1 MLRVVPFPGHRIL
14 TRDMVE
20 SPSGAR
26 GSDPSAR
33 SPPPQPPPPNAV
45 LAAAGVEPH
54 PEPTSAFGANEVY
67 DVLGS
72 DDVAMKAELEAATAA
87 LRADLKATSDRLAEL
102 ETGAALQELDGMQ
115 GELAKKIR
123 AWREEMYGGTME
135 ALSELEALKLAIE
148 KGGSL
153 DTDVV
158 RMVEELAATRLE
170 VNEFGAVHPPE
181 VAAALASIGDT
192 DTIEGVESWVE
203 GLAARIVDAHGAEPP
218 PALTPASYDTDDTE
232 DIDDMAEIDA
242 RIAAMEARLEEAK
255 ASRDEAL
262 RLRARVESEAAE
274 FVSMLAEDG
283 AADPRGGVATDAA
296 RKVLE
301 AVGGGAELDEL
312 RRILEE
318 DAGG

>member
-1 MLRVVPFPGHRIL
+1 
-14 TRDMVE
+14 MVD
-20 SPSGAR
+20 SRSGAR
-26 GSDPSAR
+26 GSDLSAR

-54 PEPTSAFGANEVY
+54 PEPRPTSAFGANEVY

-72 DDVAMKAELEAATAA
+72 DDDAALKAEVEAATAA

-102 ETGAALQELDGMQ
+102 ETGAGLQELDGMQ

-148 KGGSL
+148 KRGSL
-153 DTDVV
+153 NTDVA
-158 RMVEELAATRLE
+158 RMVEELAATTLE
-170 VNEFGAVHPPE
+170 ANESRAVHPPE

-192 DTIEGVESWVE
+192 DTIEGMESWIE
-203 GLAARIVDAHGAEPP
+203 GLAARVVDAHGAEPP
-218 PALTPASYDTDDTE
+218 SPIPPAPHAEIDIEDTDD
-232 DIDDMAEIDA
+232 AEIDA
-242 RIAAMEARLEEAK
+242 RIAAMEARLEEAE

-262 RLRARVESEAAE
+262 RLRARVEREAAE
-274 FVSMLAEDG
+274 FMSTLAEDG
-283 AADPRGGVATDAA
+283 AADPRGGVATDVA

-312 RRILEE
+312 RGILEE

>member
-1 MLRVVPFPGHRIL
+1 MLRVSLCPTHRIL

-20 SPSGAR
+20 SPR
-26 GSDPSAR
+26 GSDPSSR
-33 SPPPQPPPPNAV
+33 SLPPSPPPPNAV
-45 LAAAGVEPH
+45 LAAVGVEPH
-54 PEPTSAFGANEVY
+54 PEPRPTSAFGANEVY

-72 DDVAMKAELEAATAA
+72 DDALKAEVEAATAA

-115 GELAKKIR
+115 GELAKTIR

-148 KGGSL
+148 KRGSL
-153 DTDVV
+153 NTDVA
-158 RMVEELAATRLE
+158 RMVEELAATKLE
-170 VNEFGAVHPPE
+170 ANESRAVHPPE

-192 DTIEGVESWVE
+192 DTIEGMESWIE
-203 GLAARIVDAHGAEPP
+203 GLAARVIDAHGAEPP
-218 PALTPASYDTDDTE
+218 SPIPPASHAEIDMEDMDD
-232 DIDDMAEIDA
+232 AEIDA

-262 RLRARVESEAAE
+262 RLRARVEREAAE
-274 FVSMLAEDG
+274 FMSTLAEDG
-283 AADPRGGVATDAA
+283 AADPRGGVATDVA

-312 RRILEE
+312 RGILEE

>member
-1 MLRVVPFPGHRIL
+1 
-14 TRDMVE
+14 MVD
-20 SPSGAR
+20 SRSGAR
-26 GSDPSAR
+26 GSDLSAR

-45 LAAAGVEPH
+45 LAAVGVEPH
-54 PEPTSAFGANEVY
+54 PEPRPTSAFGANEVY

-72 DDVAMKAELEAATAA
+72 DDDAALKAEVEAATAA

-102 ETGAALQELDGMQ
+102 ETGAGLQELDGMQ

-148 KGGSL
+148 KRGSL
-153 DTDVV
+153 NTDVA
-158 RMVEELAATRLE
+158 RMVEELAATKLE
-170 VNEFGAVHPPE
+170 ANESRAVHPPE

-192 DTIEGVESWVE
+192 DTIEGMESWIE
-203 GLAARIVDAHGAEPP
+203 GLAARVVDAHGAEPP
-218 PALTPASYDTDDTE
+218 SPIPPASYAEIDVEDMDD
-232 DIDDMAEIDA
+232 AEIDA
-242 RIAAMEARLEEAK
+242 RIAAMELRLEEAK

-262 RLRARVESEAAE
+262 RLRARVEREAAE
-274 FVSMLAEDG
+274 FVSTLAEDG
-283 AADPRGGVATDAA
+283 AAGRPGGGVATDVV

-312 RRILEE
+312 RGILEE